1 MGPKYRT
8 IVANLSIALFYTAG
22 TTILPWIAWGI
33 SDWRMFSLAT
43 AVPMASALT
52 AYWIVPESAR
62 LVYFI
67 FQHSTKCCTV
77 YTAKMPLVLVKMRI
91 CASSKYNNR

>member
-1 MGPKYRT
+1 
-8 IVANLSIALFYTAG
+8 LSIALFYTAG

-43 AVPMASALT
+43 SIPMASVVV

-62 LVYFI
+62 
-67 FQHSTKCCTV
+67 
-77 YTAKMPLVLVKMRI
+77 
-91 CASSKYNNR
+91 

>member
-1 MGPKYRT
+1 LICFDFQKIWRVFFILIFEFFLKKVLEYVGPTYRT
-8 IVANLSIALFYTAG
+8 LVANLSIALFYTAG

-43 AVPMASALT
+43 SIPMASVVV

-62 LVYFI
+62 
-67 FQHSTKCCTV
+67 
-77 YTAKMPLVLVKMRI
+77 
-91 CASSKYNNR
+91 